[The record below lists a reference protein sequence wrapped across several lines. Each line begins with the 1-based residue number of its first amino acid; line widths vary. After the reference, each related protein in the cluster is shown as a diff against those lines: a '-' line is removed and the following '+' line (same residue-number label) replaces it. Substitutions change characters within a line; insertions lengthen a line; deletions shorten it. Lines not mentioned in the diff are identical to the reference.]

1 MSAPE
6 NSARPTD
13 AAPASEPS
21 ANTEETPPR
30 VSSDRKKMIGR
41 IAIGVAVVGV
51 IYGIYAFVD
60 YRNNGRY
67 IQSTDDAYVKADGV
81 TVSSKLAGY
90 VRQIGV
96 ADNQQ
101 VGTGAFLVQ
110 IDPTDYSSKLSQ
122 ADAQVNVARAAEQ
135 ATAAGIAE
143 AQASL
148 NQAKAALAASQR
160 DLAYYSSEAAR
171 YAPLAASGAEP
182 RTQLDQLTSARDKAA
197 ADVRAKQAMVQAAA
211 SKITTT
217 RAQVEQAGAQIASAE
232 ATRAAARNDVGTT
245 RIVAPIAGK
254 VGSSAVRLGQFVQP
268 GQRLLTI
275 VPTQSIYVEAN
286 FKETQIGLMRAG
298 QPVTM
303 HVDALPDVDFHGVV
317 DSITPGTGA
326 NFSLIPPQ
334 NATGNF
340 TKIVQRVPVRIRIN
354 AGEES
359 RKVLVPGLSL
369 TVKVDTRGAKGAI
382 NAIRDEQERGTK

>member
-1 MSAPE
+1 MPAPDTAAE
-6 NSARPTD
+6 TPSNDP
-13 AAPASEPS
+13 AAPAQD
-21 ANTEETPPR
+21 APPATNGR
-30 VSSDRKKMIGR
+30 RKMIGR
-41 IAIGVAVVGV
+41 IALGVAAVGLV
-51 IYGIYAFVD
+51 YGIYAFID
-60 YRNNGRY
+60 YRNNGQY

-101 VGTGAFLVQ
+101 VGAGAFLVQ
-110 IDPTDYSSKLSQ
+110 IDPTDYSTKLSQ
-122 ADAQVNVARAAEQ
+122 ADAQVTVARAAEQ

-148 NQAKAALAASQR
+148 DQARAALAASQR
-160 DLAYYSSEAAR
+160 DYNYYSSEVAR
-171 YAPLAASGAEP
+171 YTPLAASGAEP

-197 ADVRAKQAMVQAAA
+197 ADVRAKQAMIEAAT
-211 SKITTT
+211 SKIATIK
-217 RAQVEQAGAQIASAE
+217 AQVKQAGAQIESAE
-232 ATRAAARNDVGTT
+232 ASRQAARNDVGTT

-254 VGSSAVRLGQFVQP
+254 VGSSAVRLGQYVQP

-275 VPTQSIYVEAN
+275 VPTQAIYVEAN
-286 FKETQIGLMRAG
+286 FKETQIGLMRPG

-369 TVKVDTRGAKGAI
+369 TVNVDTRGAKGAI
-382 NAIRDEQERGTK
+382 KAIRAEQDQGTK

>member
-1 MSAPE
+1 MSA
-6 NSARPTD
+6 
-13 AAPASEPS
+13 
-21 ANTEETPPR
+21 
-30 VSSDRKKMIGR
+30 SSDNPEIDDVAPEQKRSRKRLIGR
-41 IAIGVAVVGV
+41 IAIGVAAVGLV
-51 IYGIYAFVD
+51 YGIYAFID
-60 YRNNGRY
+60 YRNNGQY

-101 VGTGAFLVQ
+101 VQAGQFLLQ
-110 IDPTDYSSKLSQ
+110 IDPTDYSTKLNQ
-122 ADAQVNVARAAEQ
+122 ADAQVAVARAAEQ
-135 ATAAGIAE
+135 ATNAGIAE

-148 NQAKAALAASQR
+148 NQARAALAASQR
-160 DLAYYSSEAAR
+160 DLAYYSSEVAR

-182 RTQLDQLTSARDKAA
+182 KTQLDQLTSARDKAA
-197 ADVRAKQAMVQAAA
+197 ADVRAKQAMVQAAT
-211 SKITTT
+211 SKIATT
-217 RAQVEQAGAQIASAE
+217 RAQVQQANAQIGSAE
-232 ATRAAARNDVGTT
+232 AQRQAARNDFGTT
-245 RIVAPIAGK
+245 RITASIAGK
-254 VGSSAVRLGQFVQP
+254 VGSSAVRLGQYVQP

-275 VPTQSIYVEAN
+275 VPTQAIYVEAN
-286 FKETQIGLMRAG
+286 FKETQIGLMRPG

-369 TVKVDTRGAKGAI
+369 TVKVDTKGAQGAI
-382 NAIRDEQERGTK
+382 KAIRAEQEKGTK

>member
-1 MSAPE
+1 MPAPDTAAE
-6 NSARPTD
+6 NPSTE
-13 AAPASEPS
+13 PA
-21 ANTEETPPR
+21 EETSPAA
-30 VSSDRKKMIGR
+30 SGRKKLIGR
-41 IAIGVAVVGV
+41 IALGVAAVGLV
-51 IYGIYAFVD
+51 YGIYAFID
-60 YRNNGRY
+60 YRNNGQY

-81 TVSSKLAGY
+81 AVSSKLAGY

-101 VGTGAFLVQ
+101 VPAGAFLVQ
-110 IDPTDYSSKLSQ
+110 IDPTDYSAKLNQ
-122 ADAQVNVARAAEQ
+122 ADAQVSVARAAEQ
-135 ATAAGIAE
+135 ATSAGIAE

-148 NQAKAALAASQR
+148 NQARAALAASQR
-160 DLAYYSSEAAR
+160 DLAYYSSEVAR

-197 ADVRAKQAMVQAAA
+197 ADVRAKQAMVEAAA
-211 SKITTT
+211 SKIATTK
-217 RAQVEQAGAQIASAE
+217 AQVQQASAQIASAE
-232 ATRAAARNDVGTT
+232 ASRQAARNDVGTT
-245 RIVAPIAGK
+245 RIIAPIAGK

-275 VPTQSIYVEAN
+275 VPTQAIYVEAN
-286 FKETQIGLMRAG
+286 FKETQIGLMRPG

-382 NAIRDEQERGTK
+382 KAIRAEQDQGAK